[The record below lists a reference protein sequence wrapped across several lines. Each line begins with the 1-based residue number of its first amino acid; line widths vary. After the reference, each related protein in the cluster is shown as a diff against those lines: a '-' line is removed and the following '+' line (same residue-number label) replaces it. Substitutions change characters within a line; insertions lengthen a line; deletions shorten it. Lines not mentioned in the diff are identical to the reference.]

1 MMILWFIGA
10 VFAATGVWN
19 YLELGTMLP
28 RSGGEQEYLAY
39 QYPRPRELISF
50 VFLMIVGV
58 FGNGSGLAQGS
69 AVFGSNILYAIGG
82 SDYTNDWA
90 ARGFAVFC
98 LVFWLVLNIV
108 STKAAIHA
116 NNAFTI
122 LKVVILILLI
132 CVGFAGLA
140 GRFPNQPDL
149 SVNFSFQGTLNNP
162 GSYANAIYYVIY
174 AYGGWSN
181 LNYVI
186 DELQDP
192 IKNLPK
198 CSIAALALV
207 TVLYLL
213 ANVAYLAVLS
223 LDMIINSNSTVAA
236 NFFDASFGGI
246 FGSRVLPVLIGL
258 SSFGTMGS
266 LFYSGSRIILEAARK
281 GYLPYDRFFGKVH
294 PRLQSP
300 IPALSLLF
308 LISLIFLL
316 APPPGVVFEFIIA
329 FAGYG
334 TYFFSAS
341 AVVGL
346 LIMRRTQPN
355 VKRPVKVPLV
365 PYLVTISIALL
376 SVGIWYYRVVYK
388 DSLSKSYNAEIRA
401 NGQQTLF
408 DDVYQIEHDDDSVAE
423 KALEEYNS
431 KT

>member
-1 MMILWFIGA
+1 M
-10 VFAATGVWN
+10 
-19 YLELGTMLP
+19 
-28 RSGGEQEYLAY
+28 
-39 QYPRPRELISF
+39 
-50 VFLMIVGV
+50 
-58 FGNGSGLAQGS
+58 
-69 AVFGSNILYAIGG
+69 
-82 SDYTNDWA
+82 
-90 ARGFAVFC
+90 
-98 LVFWLVLNIV
+98 LNIV

-213 ANVAYLAVLS
+213 ANVGKAKYKQKIPFLFLTLFLAYLAVLS

-355 VKRPVKVPLV
+355 VKRPVKVPLGKT
-365 PYLVTISIALL
+365 YF
-376 SVGIWYYRVVYK
+376 YK
-388 DSLSKSYNAEIRA
+388 KKLI
-401 NGQQTLF
+401 L
-408 DDVYQIEHDDDSVAE
+408 
-423 KALEEYNS
+423 
-431 KT
+431 

>member
-1 MMILWFIGA
+1 MMMILWFIGA

-90 ARGFAVFC
+90 ARGFA
-98 LVFWLVLNIV
+98 
-108 STKAAIHA
+108 
-116 NNAFTI
+116 
-122 LKVVILILLI
+122 
-132 CVGFAGLA
+132 GFAGLA